1 MRPLR
6 NLSVLAIA
14 AALAL
19 ALAAGAGA
27 GTSRS
32 TLSPAAYRAQAGALC
47 TQASKRIADLPESAS
62 TKPAELA
69 KKLSKALGAVAP
81 LVPAFR
87 ALVPP
92 PAQKALHDT
101 TVNGLTD
108 ALRIGNQIAASL
120 AKGGDLAKA
129 MAKVQT
135 PFLRALST
143 LQTGFKSLRLTTCQ
157 SVLGAALGGAS

>member
-1 MRPLR
+1 MHPLR

-14 AALAL
+14 AVLGLAP
-19 ALAAGAGA
+19 AAGAGA
-27 GTSRS
+27 GTPRS
-32 TLSPAAYRAQAGALC
+32 TLSPDAYKAQAGALC

-62 TKPAELA
+62 AKPADLA
-69 KKLSKALGAVAP
+69 RKLRKALGAVAP

-101 TVNGLTD
+101 TVGGLAD

-120 AKGGDLAKA
+120 AKGRDLAKA